1 MSPSIRAFLPA
12 WLQGWLGEIQLLTE
26 VVLILAV
33 AWLLLRLL
41 RLLVQRLSR
50 RYDLPREIAIG
61 VRRVGVFV
69 IGFGALLMILERFG
83 VSGSVL
89 WTAFTGFAA
98 VAAVAFF
105 AAWSVLTNI
114 FCALLILMTRPF
126 RLHDHIELLE
136 NGERAGFAG
145 RVVDMNLIYVTLEE
159 THPAGGDSLLRVP
172 NSLFFQRATRR
183 WRGLPVPQPPAE
195 RTADNGTSA
204 PPAGGG
210 ASLTNFP

>member
-69 IGFGALLMILERFG
+69 IGFGALLTILEAFG
-83 VSGSVL
+83 VSGAVL

-105 AAWSVLTNI
+105 AAWSVLTNL
-114 FCALLILMTRPF
+114 FCALLIVLTRPF
-126 RLHDHIELLE
+126 RLYDHIELVESGDKPGL
-136 NGERAGFAG
+136 RG
-145 RVVDMNLIYVTLEE
+145 RVVDMNLIYVTLQE
-159 THPAGGDSLLRVP
+159 THPGGGDSVLRVP

-183 WRGLPVPQPPAE
+183 WRGEPVAQPARA
-195 RTADNGTSA
+195 RTNDDGGSA
-204 PPAGGG
+204 TPGGG
-210 ASLTNFP
+210 GSAIGFP